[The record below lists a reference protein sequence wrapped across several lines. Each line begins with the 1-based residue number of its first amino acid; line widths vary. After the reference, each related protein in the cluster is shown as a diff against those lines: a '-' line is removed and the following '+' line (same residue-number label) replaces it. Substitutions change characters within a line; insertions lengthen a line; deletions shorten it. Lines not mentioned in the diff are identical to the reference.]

1 MATFTAYHVTSAEGM
16 SEHMTL
22 EAATMHFLKVNGP
35 AMLTKDVYKNDICN
49 PCCAGYK
56 LVSSEELRK
65 K

>member
-1 MATFTAYHVTSAEGM
+1 MTTFTAYHVTSADGM

-22 EAATMHFLKVNGP
+22 EAATMHFLKVSAP
-35 AMLTKDVYKNDICN
+35 AVLTKEIYKNNIYN
-49 PCCAGYK
+49 HYYAGYS